1 MLLSTF
7 CTNCGTEFEEAAK
20 FCVEC
25 GQRRSEVALPPQEI
39 TTLLPEPQIESPEL
53 HTDSTQNL
61 GSVDAVV
68 EKQAAKSFLGPIEF
82 LSLTAL
88 LFFLI
93 YVVATVAFSNN
104 A

>member
-1 MLLSTF
+1 MQLSTF
-7 CTNCGTEFEEAAK
+7 CTNCGTELEEAAI

-25 GQRRSEVALPPQEI
+25 GQRRSEVALPPEEI
-39 TTLLPEPQIESPEL
+39 TTSPPEPQIKSPGL
-53 HTDSTQNL
+53 DAASTQNL

>member
-1 MLLSTF
+1 MALSKF

-25 GQRRSEVALPPQEI
+25 GQRRSEVALPPEEI

-53 HTDSTQNL
+53 HTDSTQNV
-61 GSVDAVV
+61 GSVDAVIEEQV
-68 EKQAAKSFLGPIEF
+68 AKLSRPKVFVLFLVF
-82 LSLTAL
+82 LVP
-88 LFFLI
+88 LI
-93 YVVATVAFSNN
+93 FAVMTGAFNN